1 LAFATWLL
9 LAAGCSGAGTAPG
22 TSRLFNGKDLAGWQV
37 LDDGYYR
44 SAGKVTVRDGQLVLA
59 AGEPF
64 TGVRWAGEFPE
75 DNYQLAFDAMR
86 VEGDDFFCGL
96 TLPVGGGHATLILG
110 GWRGSTVGLSNVDGL
125 AANDNQTTKIVEFQN
140 KRWYHVE
147 VLVAGGRVEVA
158 IDREKVISLDTAG
171 KEFAVWMQLEDT
183 CPLGITTY
191 YTTAALK
198 DITLRG
204 VRSGPVRTSPGS

>member
-1 LAFATWLL
+1 MRAGWAI
-9 LAAGCSGAGTAPG
+9 LAAWLVPMAGCAGPAA
-22 TSRLFNGKDLAGWQV
+22 LFNGKDLAGWQV
-37 LDDGYYR
+37 LDDGYYK
-44 SAGKVTVRDGQLVLA
+44 SAGKVAVRDGQLILG

-64 TGVRWAGEFPE
+64 TGVRWAGDLPK

-96 TLPVGGGHATLILG
+96 TFPLGGGHATLILG

-125 AANDNQTTKIVEFQN
+125 PANDNQTTRIIEFQS

-147 VLVAGGRVEVA
+147 VRVTAGRAEVA

-171 KEFAVWMQLEDT
+171 KEFDVWIQLEDT
-183 CPLGITTY
+183 RPLGITTY

-198 DITLRG
+198 DITLR
-204 VRSGPVRTSPGS
+204 RLGS